1 MSIKKIMTSYA
12 AYNLNANQQFVNWLS
27 KQVEEQLQQDVPSSF
42 NGVLKTLNHIWAIEE
57 MWCADLFKNTDVVN
71 RYGVQDLNAKEVF
84 DGLLKRS
91 TIIAEK
97 VSQLTDEALTENV
110 NIKTQWFEANLTLA
124 EYLQHLFNHGTYHRG
139 QIITMAHS
147 LGFTKMPS
155 TDFLFYSIQSSIK
168 N

>member
-1 MSIKKIMTSYA
+1 MSIKKLMTSYA
-12 AYNLNANQQFVNWLS
+12 AFNLNANQQFANWLS
-27 KQVEEQLQQDVPSSF
+27 KQSEEQLQQDIPSSF

-57 MWCADLFKNTDVVN
+57 MWCANLFKNTDVVN

-84 DGLLKRS
+84 DGLLNRS
-91 TIIAEK
+91 AIIAEK
-97 VSQLTDEALTENV
+97 VSQLTDEAFTENV
-110 NIKTQWFEANLTLA
+110 NIKTPWFEANLTLA

-147 LGFTKMPS
+147 FDLTEMPS
-155 TDFLFYSIQSSIK
+155 TDFLFYYIQSSIK